1 MHRILLINCCHF
13 LIDNKIVSLGNNY
26 KDGVLASSARL
37 LAIIGNPA
45 EEGMALVKTMLK
57 HLLTFVRPENCLLTR
72 RERRSCCTCPS
83 RLWRRRASSLSI
95 KVHSTDSLCR
105 FTRAGATALGTAG
118 PVVVH
123 VAVLCGQV
131 GAVGPFVLARSL
143 TKALIGVRER
153 FLTSVVIVASVGPAT
168 FSQST
173 VTMVPPM
180 PHMPTPLLIRMKPF
194 SPQPVP
200 QEFLI
205 SQ

>member
-83 RLWRRRASSLSI
+83 RLWRRRASSLNI
-95 KVHSTDSLCR
+95 KKTLNRLSLPLYQGRSHSSWHSWSCSS
-105 FTRAGATALGTAG
+105 
-118 PVVVH
+118 P
-123 VAVLCGQV
+123 C
-131 GAVGPFVLARSL
+131 S
-143 TKALIGVRER
+143 
-153 FLTSVVIVASVGPAT
+153 
-168 FSQST
+168 ST
-173 VTMVPPM
+173 LWPGRGSWTICPRKEPNKG
-180 PHMPTPLLIRMKPF
+180 IDWG
-194 SPQPVP
+194 
-200 QEFLI
+200 
-205 SQ
+205 